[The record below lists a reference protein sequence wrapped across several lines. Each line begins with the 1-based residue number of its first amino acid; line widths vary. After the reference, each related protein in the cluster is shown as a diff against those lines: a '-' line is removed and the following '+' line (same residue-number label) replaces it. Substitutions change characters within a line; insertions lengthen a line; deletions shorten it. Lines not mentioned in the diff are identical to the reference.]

1 MTLQAEPNLPV
12 VGSKIRIAM
21 KLLKFLWV
29 PFALI
34 IVAAMMSLGG
44 AHHRVSSAEAH
55 RLVEA
60 GAQLVDVRAPFEF
73 ANGHLPGA
81 INVPLQHLDKRMSEL
96 EPKDKAIV
104 VYCHSGSRSQA
115 AFEELK
121 SAGFSKLYDLGPM
134 SAW

>member
-1 MTLQAEPNLPV
+1 
-12 VGSKIRIAM
+12 M
-21 KLLKFLWV
+21 KLLKFIWV

-34 IVAAMMSLGG
+34 IVVAMMSLGG
-44 AHHRVSSAEAH
+44 AAHQRVSSSEAH

-60 GAQLVDVRAPFEF
+60 GARLVDVRASFEY

-81 INVPLQHLDKRMSEL
+81 INVPLQHLEMRMGEL
-96 EPKDKAIV
+96 EPKDKEIV
-104 VYCHSGSRSQA
+104 VYCQSGGRSQA
-115 AFEELK
+115 AFEQLK

>member
-1 MTLQAEPNLPV
+1 M
-12 VGSKIRIAM
+12 VGSKVYGFAM
-21 KLLKFLWV
+21 TLMKFLWV

-34 IVAAMMSLGG
+34 IVVAMMSLGG
-44 AHHRVSSAEAH
+44 AAHHRVSSAEAH

-60 GAQLVDVRAPFEF
+60 GARLVDVRASFEF

-81 INVPLQHLDKRMSEL
+81 INVPLQHLDKRMGEL
-96 EPKDKAIV
+96 EPKDKEIV
-104 VYCHSGSRSQA
+104 VYCQSGGRSQV
-115 AFEELK
+115 AFEQLK

>member
-1 MTLQAEPNLPV
+1 M
-12 VGSKIRIAM
+12 VGSKGYGFAM
-21 KLLKFLWV
+21 KFMKFLWV

-34 IVAAMMSLGG
+34 FVAAMMSLGG
-44 AHHRVSSAEAH
+44 GAHHRVASAEAH

-60 GAQLVDVRAPFEF
+60 GARLVDVRASFEF

-81 INVPLQHLDKRMSEL
+81 INVPLQHLDRRMGEL
-96 EPKDKAIV
+96 EPKDKEIV
-104 VYCHSGSRSQA
+104 VYCQSGGRSQV
-115 AFEELK
+115 AFEQLK